1 VKDKSFAQ
9 EACASVILS
18 TNLRCTGMGLI
29 MVKVNVLKNG
39 IKVVTEELSYLRTVS
54 FGVWIRVGSAKENKE
69 NNGIS
74 HMIEHMLF
82 KGTKSKSAKEIADI
96 IASIGDDVNAFTSK
110 EQTCYYGTT
119 ITESLPILVELVADM
134 LCNSLLSEEDLR
146 KEKRVIYEEIDMY
159 EDSADDMVHEILQQN
174 VFKDHPL
181 GYIISG
187 YKKNVRS
194 FKRRQ
199 LIDFMEKHYVA
210 ENIVISV
217 AGNFSENELMNQ
229 LERCFGGIRGTNPKA
244 LNSLTLLKKKKEEL
258 LLAPYEEKYQQKQ
271 DEIPSYHTCFCHR
284 HKDNEQL
291 HINLAYPS
299 IPLGS
304 DESVVFAVVNSMLGG
319 SNNSRLFQRIRE
331 ELSLVYSI
339 YTYGSS
345 FEKAGLF
352 HLDITVNPQQAFRV
366 LRETKLVMDEFLATP
381 ITIEELDTHKA
392 QVKTEFILGSE
403 SAKSRMNSN
412 AKSVLVRGYVKT
424 LDEVIEELNRLSAED
439 INRFANKVWGDS
451 SASLCVIGAESGVSF
466 RALKKEYQNLFLK
479 STNTKA

>member
-1 VKDKSFAQ
+1 
-9 EACASVILS
+9 
-18 TNLRCTGMGLI
+18 
-29 MVKVNVLKNG
+29 MVKVNVLQNG

-82 KGTKSKSAKEIADI
+82 KGTKSKSVKEIADI

-119 ITESLPILVELVADM
+119 ISESLPTLVDLIADM

-146 KEKRVIYEEIDMY
+146 KEKRVIFEEIDMY
-159 EDSADDMVHEILQQN
+159 EDSADDMVHEILQKN

-187 YKKNVRS
+187 TKKNVRS
-194 FKRRQ
+194 FTRMQ

-217 AGNFSENELMNQ
+217 AGNFAEKELMEQ

-244 LNSLTLLKKKKEEL
+244 LDSLRLLKKKKEEL
-258 LLAPYEEKYQQKQ
+258 LLAPYESKYQKKH
-271 DEIPSYHTCFCHR
+271 EEAPRYHTCFCQR

-291 HINLAYPS
+291 HINLAFPS

-345 FEKAGLF
+345 FEKTGLF
-352 HLDITVNPQQAFRV
+352 HLDITVNPQQALRV
-366 LRETKLVMDEFLATP
+366 LRETKLVLDEFLITP
-381 ITIEELDTHKA
+381 ITKEELDTHKA
-392 QVKTEFILGSE
+392 QVKTEYILGSE
-403 SAKSRMNSN
+403 SAKARMNSN
-412 AKSVLVRGYVKT
+412 AKSIMVRGYVKT
-424 LDEVIEELNRLSAED
+424 LDEIIEDLNRISTED
-439 INRFANKVWGDS
+439 IICFANKLWGDS
-451 SASLCVIGAESGVSF
+451 TASMCVIGAESEVRF
-466 RALKKEYQNLFLK
+466 QKLKKEYQNLFLINPSTK
-479 STNTKA
+479 S

>member
-1 VKDKSFAQ
+1 
-9 EACASVILS
+9 
-18 TNLRCTGMGLI
+18 
-29 MVKVNVLKNG
+29 MVKVNILQNG
-39 IKVVTEELSYLRTVS
+39 IKIVTEELSYLRTVS

-119 ITESLPILVELVADM
+119 ITESLPTLVELISDM

-146 KEKRVIYEEIDMY
+146 KEKRVIFEEIDMY

-174 VFKDHPL
+174 VYKDHPL
-181 GYIISG
+181 GFIISG
-187 YKKNVRS
+187 TKKNVRS
-194 FKRRQ
+194 FKRLQ
-199 LIDFMEKHYVA
+199 LIDFMKKHYVA
-210 ENIVISV
+210 ENIVISA
-217 AGNFSENELMNQ
+217 AGNFSEKELMEQ
-229 LERCFGGIRGTNPKA
+229 LEKCFGGIRGTNPKA
-244 LNSLTLLKKKKEEL
+244 SNSLSLLKKKKEEL
-258 LLAPYEEKYQQKQ
+258 LLAPYEEKYQKITE
-271 DEIPSYHTCFCHR
+271 DIPSYHTCFCQR
-284 HKDNEQL
+284 HKENEQL
-291 HINLAYPS
+291 HINLAFPS

-345 FEKAGLF
+345 FEKTGLF
-352 HLDITVNPQQAFRV
+352 HLDITVNPQQVLRV
-366 LRETKLVMDEFLATP
+366 LRETKIVMDEFLTTP
-381 ITIEELDTHKA
+381 ITKEELDTHKA

-403 SAKSRMNSN
+403 SAKARMNAN

-424 LDEVIEELNRLSAED
+424 LDEIIEDLNRLSVED
-439 INRFANKVWGDS
+439 INRFAYKIWGGC
-451 SASLCVIGAESGVSF
+451 SASLCVIGAENGVRFST
-466 RALKKEYQNLFLK
+466 LKREYQNLFLK
-479 STNTKA
+479 KPNTET

>member
-1 VKDKSFAQ
+1 
-9 EACASVILS
+9 
-18 TNLRCTGMGLI
+18 

-54 FGVWIRVGSAKENKE
+54 FGVWIQVGSAKENKE

-82 KGTKSKSAKEIADI
+82 KGTKTKSAKEIADI

-119 ITESLPILVELVADM
+119 ITESLPVLVELIADM

-174 VFKDHPL
+174 VFKNHPL

-217 AGNFSENELMNQ
+217 AGNFSENELMTQ
-229 LERCFGGIRGTNPKA
+229 LEKCFGGIRGTNPKA

-258 LLAPYEEKYQQKQ
+258 LLAPYEEKYQKKQ

-339 YTYGSS
+339 YSYGSS

-366 LRETKLVMDEFLATP
+366 LRETKLVMDEFLTIP
-381 ITIEELDTHKA
+381 ITKEELDTHKA

-403 SAKSRMNSN
+403 SAKARMNSN
-412 AKSVLVRGYVKT
+412 AKGVMIRGYVKT
-424 LDEVIEELNRLSAED
+424 LDEVIEELNQLSSED
-439 INRFANKVWGDS
+439 INRFANKIWGES

-466 RALKKEYQNLFLK
+466 RALKKEYQHLFLT
-479 STNTKA
+479 SPNTKE

>member
-1 VKDKSFAQ
+1 
-9 EACASVILS
+9 
-18 TNLRCTGMGLI
+18 
-29 MVKVNVLKNG
+29 MVKVKVLQNG

-96 IASIGDDVNAFTSK
+96 IASVGDDVNAFTSK

-119 ITESLPILVELVADM
+119 ITESLPTLVELISDM

-146 KEKRVIYEEIDMY
+146 KEKRVIFEEIDMY

-187 YKKNVRS
+187 SKKNVRS
-194 FKRRQ
+194 FKRMQ
-199 LIDFMEKHYVA
+199 LIDFMKKHYVA

-217 AGNFSENELMNQ
+217 AGNFSEQELMEQ

-244 LNSLTLLKKKKEEL
+244 SGTLSVLKKKKEEL
-258 LLAPYEEKYQQKQ
+258 LLAPYEEKYRKAE
-271 DEIPSYHTCFCHR
+271 DVPSYHTCFCQR

-291 HINLAYPS
+291 HINLAYSS

-345 FEKAGLF
+345 FEKTGLY
-352 HLDITVNPQQAFRV
+352 HLDITVNPQQALRV
-366 LRETKLVMDEFLATP
+366 LRETKLVMDEFLTAP
-381 ITIEELDTHKA
+381 ITKEELDTHKA

-403 SAKSRMNSN
+403 SAKARMNSN
-412 AKSVLVRGYVKT
+412 AKSILIRGYVKT
-424 LDEVIEELNRLSAED
+424 LDEIIEDLNRLSTEN
-439 INRFANKVWGDS
+439 IIRFANKIWGAG
-451 SASLCVIGAESGVSF
+451 SASLCVIGAENGVRFST
-466 RALKKEYQNLFLK
+466 LKKEYQNLFFNIK
-479 STNTKA
+479 G